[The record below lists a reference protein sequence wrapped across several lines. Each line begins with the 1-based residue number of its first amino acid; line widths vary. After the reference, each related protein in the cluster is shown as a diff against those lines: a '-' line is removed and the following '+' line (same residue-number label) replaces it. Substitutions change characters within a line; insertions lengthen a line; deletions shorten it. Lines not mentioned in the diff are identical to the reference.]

1 MPLDLDVYLLKQL
14 VKEEWRLHKSLS
26 GGVGSTLFP
35 LIIFVIAS
43 LCAFAS
49 QVLLRGLSMVTLIL
63 ILHVASVGY
72 GFFVGGFGALAENIM
87 TRRLGQVNLLLQ
99 LPQTYP
105 ITFRKMMALFY
116 MKDSIFYLTYT
127 FVPMVLAL
135 GLVGGFFGYS
145 LIGVALIGVTT
156 FLAFLLGMGV
166 SFVISAV
173 VLRSKLL
180 GAAVSLMLLLAVLLV
195 WPMSVIEPYQLI
207 LPLGYWVA
215 RSSVWLLGASAAAVV
230 LGAIGVWMMR
240 ERFEVSYRRYPESYL
255 RIETVLGMLRG
266 HTVLVAKEWLELVR
280 SGSLTPIIGGYSLH
294 LIAVYF
300 ISWIFENGLGL
311 SLGFNVLFFSAL
323 VGFLGVLTYSSLTS
337 IEHNEYLNVMPVSV
351 DYLVKAKIIVYL
363 LVTSVITVSYVILI
377 GYIKGELALV
387 PLAFIVAACNSVY
400 VVAVTAYLTGLWTNT
415 MFFEV
420 KTILGFSAFIL
431 PVVTVVEIGA
441 LLLPYMP
448 VASNVLIILSSLV
461 EIVVSFLLFRGLGKR
476 WGRATFSYVAN
487 GM

>member
-1 MPLDLDVYLLKQL
+1 MPLDLDVYLLKQM

-26 GGVGSTLFP
+26 GGLGSTLFP
-35 LIIFVIAS
+35 LVIFVIAS

-99 LPQTYP
+99 MPQTYP
-105 ITFRKMMALFY
+105 VTFRKMMALFY
-116 MKDSIFYLTYT
+116 VKDSIFYLIYT

-135 GLVGGFFGYS
+135 GLVGGFFGHS
-145 LIGVALIGVTT
+145 LIGVAVIGGTT
-156 FLAFLLGMGV
+156 FLAFLIGMGV

-173 VLRSKLL
+173 TLRSRLL
-180 GAAVSLMLLLAVLLV
+180 GAFVSLMLLLAVSLI
-195 WPMSVIEPYQLI
+195 WPLGYLEPYQLI
-207 LPLGYWVA
+207 LPLGYWVE
-215 RSSVWLLGASAAAVV
+215 RSSIWLIGSTAAAVV
-230 LGAIGVWMMR
+230 LGAVGVLMMR

-255 RIETVLGMLRG
+255 RIDAVLGTLKG
-266 HTVLVAKEWLELVR
+266 HRVLVAKEWLELTR
-280 SGSLTPIIGGYSLH
+280 SGSLTPIIGGYALH

-300 ISWIFENGLGL
+300 ISWIFENGLGIP
-311 SLGFNVLFFSAL
+311 LGFNVLFFSAL

-337 IEHNEYLNVMPVSV
+337 VEHNEYLNVMPVSV
-351 DYLVKAKIIVYL
+351 DYLVKAKILVYL

-377 GYIKGELALV
+377 GYVKGELALV
-387 PLAFIVAACNSVY
+387 PLGLIVAACNSVY

-415 MFFEV
+415 MFFGA
-420 KTILGFSAFIL
+420 KTILSFIAFIL

-441 LLLPYMP
+441 LLLPYLP
-448 VASNVLIILSSLV
+448 LASNVLIILSSLV
-461 EIVVSFLLFRGLGKR
+461 EVVVSFLLFRGLRKR
-476 WGRATFSYVAN
+476 WGRATFSYALN